1 MRCKLWQALGAPP
14 CPLLSEKPDHAMIHP
29 ALTALIDRYQ
39 PRSSQDYQNAVSEI
53 VQEVALLGLWR
64 TPFYEHAAFY
74 GGSALRIFHG
84 LQRFSE
90 DLDFSLLQPK
100 PDFSLKPYLGSVADE
115 LRAWGFEFR
124 AEGIE
129 KKKASS
135 IDSAFLK
142 GSTMINLLQIVAPQ
156 EIASRLPKGQL
167 LQIKLEIDIDPPPRA
182 TTETLTRLVP
192 TPHQVRLYDPP
203 SLFAGKLHAVLCR
216 NWKSRVK
223 GRDFYDFLWYFGRR
237 IPLNLGHLE
246 TRMRQSGDWPLET
259 PLDTEGLRRR
269 LEERFATVNFN
280 QAKEDIAPFLKDPR
294 ELSLWSSGFFMEL
307 IPQIRTS

>member
-1 MRCKLWQALGAPP
+1 
-14 CPLLSEKPDHAMIHP
+14 MIHP
-29 ALTALIDRYQ
+29 ALTGLIDRYQ
-39 PRSSQDYQNAVSEI
+39 PRSSQDYQNAVREI
-53 VQEVALLGLWR
+53 VQEMALLGLWR
-64 TPFYEHAAFY
+64 TAFYEHAAFY

-100 PDFSLKPYLGSVADE
+100 HDFSLKPYLESVADE
-115 LRAWGFEFR
+115 LMAWGFEFR
-124 AEGIE
+124 AEGVE
-129 KKKASS
+129 KNKASS
-135 IDSAFLK
+135 IESVFLK
-142 GSTMINLLQIVAPQ
+142 GSTMINLLQIGAPQ

-167 LQIKLEIDIDPPPRA
+167 IQIKLEIDIDPPPGA

-192 TPHQVRLYDPP
+192 TPHLVRLYDPP

-216 NWKSRVK
+216 NWKNRVK
-223 GRDFYDFLWYFGRR
+223 GRDFYDFLWYVGRR

-246 TRMRQSGDWPLET
+246 ARMRQSGDWPLET
-259 PLDTEGLRRR
+259 PLDTEGLSRR
-269 LEERFATVNFN
+269 LEERFATVNFD

>member
-1 MRCKLWQALGAPP
+1 
-14 CPLLSEKPDHAMIHP
+14 
-29 ALTALIDRYQ
+29 
-39 PRSSQDYQNAVSEI
+39 
-53 VQEVALLGLWR
+53 
-64 TPFYEHAAFY
+64 
-74 GGSALRIFHG
+74 
-84 LQRFSE
+84 
-90 DLDFSLLQPK
+90 
-100 PDFSLKPYLGSVADE
+100 VADE
-115 LRAWGFEFR
+115 LMAWGFEFR

-135 IDSAFLK
+135 IESAFLK
-142 GSTMINLLQIVAPQ
+142 GSTMINLLQIGAPQ

-167 LQIKLEIDIDPPPRA
+167 IQIKLEIDIDPPSGA

-192 TPHQVRLYDPP
+192 TPHQVRLYDLP

-223 GRDFYDFLWYFGRR
+223 GRDFYDFLWYLGRR

-246 TRMRQSGDWPLET
+246 ARMRQSGDWPLET

>member
-1 MRCKLWQALGAPP
+1 
-14 CPLLSEKPDHAMIHP
+14 MIHP
-29 ALTALIDRYQ
+29 ALTGLIDRYQ
-39 PRSSQDYQNAVSEI
+39 PRSSQDYQNAVREI
-53 VQEVALLGLWR
+53 VQEMALLGLWR
-64 TPFYEHAAFY
+64 TAFYEHAAFY

-90 DLDFSLLQPK
+90 DLDFSLLQPEH
-100 PDFSLKPYLGSVADE
+100 DFSLKPYLESVADE
-115 LRAWGFEFR
+115 LMAWGFEFR
-124 AEGIE
+124 AEGVE
-129 KKKASS
+129 KNKASS
-135 IDSAFLK
+135 IESAFLK
-142 GSTMINLLQIVAPQ
+142 GSTMINLLQIGAPQ

-167 LQIKLEIDIDPPPRA
+167 IQIKLEIDIDPPPGA

-192 TPHQVRLYDPP
+192 TPHQVRLYDPS

-216 NWKSRVK
+216 NWKNRVK
-223 GRDFYDFLWYFGRR
+223 GRDFYDFLWYVGRR

-246 TRMRQSGDWPLET
+246 ARMRQSGDWPLET
-259 PLDTEGLRRR
+259 PLDTEGLSRR
-269 LEERFATVNFN
+269 LEERFATVNFD